1 MYDVELLEKEW
12 KKYKIK
18 QTLPWIGFIF
28 IISLMVV
35 YILNREF
42 IFNKIKKFFPK
53 DNNISTKIVKV
64 DSRPTVIVKD
74 IKVPERCIE
83 VNKTKEVKE
92 VVKVKHIEKIKEEI
106 APDIVDVNDA
116 EYNEEIDKEIDKE
129 NSKENDNIEDNKS
142 NPKMSIEFAEE
153 EAKEEKI
160 EKPHK
165 RKYLNIIVTD
175 KDSLNDENSKI
186 FDTLSIVE
194 DRYNESNN
202 YRDALYLAD
211 GYYEKGD
218 YEISQK
224 WALLS
229 NSLNSN
235 SEDSWLIFAKSKAKL
250 GDYKVAEDILE
261 AYLKENSSKK
271 AEELLK
277 KIQLGKF

>member
-1 MYDVELLEKEW
+1 MYDIELLEKEW
-12 KKYKIK
+12 RRYKIK

-28 IISLMVV
+28 ILSLLVA
-35 YILNREF
+35 YILNRDF
-42 IFNKIKKFFPK
+42 IFSEIEKVFIKK
-53 DNNISTKIVKV
+53 DNNISTEIIKV
-64 DSRPTVIVKD
+64 NPSPTIVKD
-74 IKVPERCIE
+74 IKNTEKCIE
-83 VNKTKEVKE
+83 VNRTKV
-92 VVKVKHIEKIKEEI
+92 VVKKIIEKITPKVI
-106 APDIVDVNDA
+106 SVPVNDTM
-116 EYNEEIDKEIDKE
+116 YNEEIDKEIAEE
-129 NSKENDNIEDNKS
+129 NSIKEDDDIKVEDNIDKNNSK
-142 NPKMSIEFAEE
+142 PKMNIEFSEDE
-153 EAKEEKI
+153 DKVETD
-160 EKPHK
+160 KPHK

-175 KDSLNDENSKI
+175 KDSANDSNKL

-194 DRYNESNN
+194 DRYNKDNN
-202 YRDALYLAD
+202 YRDALYLAE

-218 YEISQK
+218 YSISQK
-224 WALLS
+224 WALVS